1 MRYDVVI
8 IGGGLAGLTCGIRL
22 AEQGKRCAIVSAGQN
37 ALHFSS
43 GALDLLSHLPDGQPV
58 SQPLDALDELA
69 RQAPHHPY
77 SRMGATAVAAL
88 LPQVEALLER
98 SNITLQGSHHQNHWR
113 MTPLGKF
120 RSCWLS
126 PVDGVTRGLPDVS
139 FGDNPLIAGI
149 EGFLDFQS
157 RIVAG
162 TLQAQGIAARSDELK
177 LPVLDRLRQNPSE
190 FRAVNIARVLDRPE
204 NRSSLVEELSLLA
217 NGNDAIIMPACLGL
231 DSPEIIN
238 ELADALGKP
247 VLLLPTLPP
256 SVLGLRLHQALSQ
269 RFRQLGGMVMP
280 GDRAVRASLS
290 PQEIAIHSHHHRDI
304 PLRAKHA
311 VLASGSFFSNGLV
324 TQFDRVTEPVFGLDV
339 RFADQREGWSQQ
351 DVFAPQPYL
360 QFGAIVDEHLHPRI
374 EGETVNNLYAI
385 GAVLEG
391 FDPIVQGCGAGVS
404 LLSALHVAEQILK
417 EGTHEPA

>member
-58 SQPLDALDELA
+58 SQPLEALDELA

-77 SRMGATAVAAL
+77 SRMGTAAVAAL

-98 SNITLQGSHHQNHWR
+98 STISLLGSYQQNHWR

-120 RSCWLS
+120 RACWLS
-126 PVDGVTRGLPDVS
+126 PVDGVTRGLPDS
-139 FGDNPLIAGI
+139 RFGDNPLIAGI

-162 TLQAQGIAARSDELK
+162 TLQTQGIAARSDDLK

-204 NRSSLVEELSLLA
+204 NRAVLVEELSLLT

-231 DSPEIIN
+231 DTPEVVG
-238 ELADALGKP
+238 ELAEALGKP
-247 VLLLPTLPP
+247 ISLLPTLPP

-280 GDRAVRASLS
+280 GDRAVRAALS
-290 PQEIAIHSHHHRDI
+290 AQEIAVHSHHHRDI
-304 PLRAKHA
+304 PLRAKYA

-339 RFADQREGWSQQ
+339 RFAEQREGWSQQ
-351 DVFAPQPYL
+351 DVFAPQPYM

-374 EGETVNNLYAI
+374 GGETIGNLYAI

-391 FDPIVQGCGAGVS
+391 FDPIAQGCGAGVS

-417 EGTHEPA
+417 EGNL

>member
-58 SQPLDALDELA
+58 SQPLEALDELA

-77 SRMGATAVAAL
+77 SRMGAAAVAAL

-98 SNITLQGSHHQNHWR
+98 STISLLGSYQQNHWR

-120 RSCWLS
+120 RACWLS
-126 PVDGVTRGLPDVS
+126 PVDGVTRGLPDS
-139 FGDNPLIAGI
+139 DFGDNPLIAGI

-162 TLQAQGIAARSDELK
+162 TLQAQGIAARSDDLK

-204 NRSSLVEELSLLA
+204 NRAALVEELSLLA
-217 NGNDAIIMPACLGL
+217 NGNDAIIMPGCLGL
-231 DSPEIIN
+231 DSPEVVG
-238 ELADALGKP
+238 ELAEALGKP
-247 VLLLPTLPP
+247 ISLLPTLPP

-280 GDRAVRASLS
+280 GDRAVRAALS
-290 PQEIAIHSHHHRDI
+290 AQEIAVHSHHHRDI
-304 PLRAKHA
+304 PLRAKYA

-339 RFADQREGWSQQ
+339 RFAEQREGWSQQ
-351 DVFAPQPYL
+351 DVFAPQPYM

-374 EGETVNNLYAI
+374 GGETIGNLYAI

-391 FDPIVQGCGAGVS
+391 FDPIAQGCGAGVS

-417 EGTHEPA
+417 EGNP

>member
-58 SQPLDALDELA
+58 SQPLNALDELA

-98 SNITLQGSHHQNHWR
+98 SNITLQGNHHQNHWR

-126 PVDGVTRGLPDVS
+126 LVDGVTRGLPDAR

-204 NRSSLVEELSLLA
+204 NRSALVEELSLLA

-290 PQEIAIHSHHHRDI
+290 PQEIAIHSLHHRDI

-360 QFGAIVDEHLHPRI
+360 QFGAIVDERLHPRI

-404 LLSALHVAEQILK
+404 LLSALHVAEQILN
-417 EGTHEPA
+417 EGNP

>member
-98 SNITLQGSHHQNHWR
+98 SNIILQGSHHQNHWR

-126 PVDGVTRGLPDVS
+126 PVDGVTRGLPDAH

-204 NRSSLVEELSLLA
+204 NRSALVEELSLLA

-238 ELADALGKP
+238 ELAGALGKP

-290 PQEIAIHSHHHRDI
+290 PQEIAIHSLHHRDI

-339 RFADQREGWSQQ
+339 RFADQREGWSEQ

-417 EGTHEPA
+417 EGNP

>member
-58 SQPLDALDELA
+58 SQPLEALDELA

-77 SRMGATAVAAL
+77 SRMGAAAVAAL

-98 SNITLQGSHHQNHWR
+98 STISLLGSYQQNHWR

-120 RSCWLS
+120 RACWLS
-126 PVDGVTRGLPDVS
+126 PVDGVTRGLPDS
-139 FGDNPLIAGI
+139 GFGDNPLIAGI

-162 TLQAQGIAARSDELK
+162 TLQAQGIAARSDDLK

-204 NRSSLVEELSLLA
+204 NRAALVEELSLLA
-217 NGNDAIIMPACLGL
+217 NGNDAIIMPVCLGL
-231 DSPEIIN
+231 DSPEVVG
-238 ELADALGKP
+238 ELAEALGKP
-247 VLLLPTLPP
+247 ISLLPTLPP

-280 GDRAVRASLS
+280 GDRAVRAVLAA
-290 PQEIAIHSHHHRDI
+290 QEIAVHSHHHRDI
-304 PLRAKHA
+304 PLRAKYA

-339 RFADQREGWSQQ
+339 RFAEQREGWSQQ
-351 DVFAPQPYL
+351 DVFAPQPYM

-374 EGETVNNLYAI
+374 GGETIGNLYAI

-391 FDPIVQGCGAGVS
+391 FDPIAQGCGAGVS

-417 EGTHEPA
+417 EGNP

>member
-58 SQPLDALDELA
+58 SQPLEALDELA

-77 SRMGATAVAAL
+77 SRMGAAAVAAL

-98 SNITLQGSHHQNHWR
+98 STISLLGSYQQNHWR

-120 RSCWLS
+120 RVCWLS
-126 PVDGVTRGLPDVS
+126 PVDGVTRGLPDS
-139 FGDNPLIAGI
+139 GFGDNPLIAGI

-162 TLQAQGIAARSDELK
+162 TLQAQGIAARSDDLK

-204 NRSSLVEELSLLA
+204 NRAALVEELSLLA

-231 DSPEIIN
+231 DSPEVVG
-238 ELADALGKP
+238 ELAEALGKP
-247 VLLLPTLPP
+247 ISLLPTLPP

-280 GDRAVRASLS
+280 GDRAVRAVLAA
-290 PQEIAIHSHHHRDI
+290 QEIAVHSHHHRDI
-304 PLRAKHA
+304 PLRAKYA

-339 RFADQREGWSQQ
+339 RFAEQREGWSQQ
-351 DVFAPQPYL
+351 DVFAPQPYM

-374 EGETVNNLYAI
+374 GGETIGNLYAI

-391 FDPIVQGCGAGVS
+391 FDPIAQGCGAGVS

-417 EGTHEPA
+417 EGNP

>member
-22 AEQGKRCAIVSAGQN
+22 AEQGKHCAIVSAGQN

-58 SQPLDALDELA
+58 SQPLNALDELA

-98 SNITLQGSHHQNHWR
+98 SNITLQGNHQQNHWR

-126 PVDGVTRGLPDVS
+126 PVDGVTRGLPDS
-139 FGDNPLIAGI
+139 RFGDNPLIAGI

-204 NRSSLVEELSLLA
+204 NRSALVKELSLLA
-217 NGNDAIIMPACLGL
+217 NGNDAIIMPACLAL

-238 ELADALGKP
+238 ELAGALGKP

-290 PQEIAIHSHHHRDI
+290 PQEIAIHSLHHRDI

-417 EGTHEPA
+417 EGNP

>member
-98 SNITLQGSHHQNHWR
+98 SNITLQGNHQQNHWR

-126 PVDGVTRGLPDVS
+126 PIDGVTRGLPDAY

-204 NRSSLVEELSLLA
+204 NRSALVEELSLLA

-238 ELADALGKP
+238 ELADALGKA

-280 GDRAVRASLS
+280 GDCAVRASLS
-290 PQEIAIHSHHHRDI
+290 PQEIAIHSLHHRDI

-324 TQFDRVTEPVFGLDV
+324 TQFDRVSEPVFGLDV
-339 RFADQREGWSQQ
+339 RFADQREGWSRQ

-374 EGETVNNLYAI
+374 EGETVSNLYAI

-417 EGTHEPA
+417 EGNP

>member
-58 SQPLDALDELA
+58 SQPLEALDELA

-77 SRMGATAVAAL
+77 SRMGTAAVAAL

-98 SNITLQGSHHQNHWR
+98 STISLLGSYQQNHWR

-120 RSCWLS
+120 RACWLS
-126 PVDGVTRGLPDVS
+126 PVDGVTRGLPDS
-139 FGDNPLIAGI
+139 RFGDNPLIAGI

-162 TLQAQGIAARSDELK
+162 TLQAQGIAARSDDLK

-204 NRSSLVEELSLLA
+204 NRAALVEELSLLA

-231 DSPEIIN
+231 DSPEVVG
-238 ELADALGKP
+238 ELAEALGKP
-247 VLLLPTLPP
+247 ISLLPTLPP

-280 GDRAVRASLS
+280 GDRAVRAVLAA
-290 PQEIAIHSHHHRDI
+290 QEIAVHSHHHRDI
-304 PLRAKHA
+304 PLRAKYA

-339 RFADQREGWSQQ
+339 RFAEQREGWSQQ
-351 DVFAPQPYL
+351 DVFVPQPYM

-374 EGETVNNLYAI
+374 GGETIGNLYAI

-391 FDPIVQGCGAGVS
+391 FDPIAQGCGAGVS

-417 EGTHEPA
+417 EGNL

>member
-58 SQPLDALDELA
+58 SQPLEALDELA

-77 SRMGATAVAAL
+77 SRMGTAAVAAL

-98 SNITLQGSHHQNHWR
+98 STISLLGSYQQNHWR

-120 RSCWLS
+120 RTCWLS
-126 PVDGVTRGLPDVS
+126 PVDGVTRGLPDS
-139 FGDNPLIAGI
+139 GFGDNPLIAGI
-149 EGFLDFQS
+149 DGFLDFQS

-162 TLQAQGIAARSDELK
+162 TLQAQGIAARSDDLK

-190 FRAVNIARVLDRPE
+190 FRAVNIARVLDRSE
-204 NRSSLVEELSLLA
+204 NRAALVEELSLLA

-231 DSPEIIN
+231 DSPEVVG
-238 ELADALGKP
+238 ELAEALGKP
-247 VLLLPTLPP
+247 ISLLPTLPP

-280 GDRAVRASLS
+280 GDRAVHAALS
-290 PQEIAIHSHHHRDI
+290 AQEIAVHSHHHRDI

-339 RFADQREGWSQQ
+339 RFAEQREGWSQQ
-351 DVFAPQPYL
+351 DVFAPQPYM

-374 EGETVNNLYAI
+374 GGETIGNLYAI

-391 FDPIVQGCGAGVS
+391 FDPIAQGCGAGVS

-417 EGTHEPA
+417 EGNP

>member
-58 SQPLDALDELA
+58 SQPLEALDELA

-77 SRMGATAVAAL
+77 SRMGTAAVAAL

-98 SNITLQGSHHQNHWR
+98 STISLLGSYQQNHWR

-120 RSCWLS
+120 RACWLS
-126 PVDGVTRGLPDVS
+126 PVDGVTRGLPDS
-139 FGDNPLIAGI
+139 GFGDNPLIAGI

-162 TLQAQGIAARSDELK
+162 TLQAQGIAARSDDLK

-204 NRSSLVEELSLLA
+204 NRAALVEELSLLA

-231 DSPEIIN
+231 DSPEVVG
-238 ELADALGKP
+238 ELAEALGKP
-247 VLLLPTLPP
+247 ISLLPTLPP

-280 GDRAVRASLS
+280 GDRAVRATLS
-290 PQEIAIHSHHHRDI
+290 AQEIAVHSYHHRDI
-304 PLRAKHA
+304 PLRAKYA

-324 TQFDRVTEPVFGLDV
+324 TQFDRVTEPVFGLDI
-339 RFADQREGWSQQ
+339 RFAEQREGWSQQ
-351 DVFAPQPYL
+351 DVFAPQPYM

-374 EGETVNNLYAI
+374 GGETIGNLYAI

-391 FDPIVQGCGAGVS
+391 FDPIAQGCGAGVS

-417 EGTHEPA
+417 EGNP

>member
-58 SQPLDALDELA
+58 SQPLEALDELA

-77 SRMGATAVAAL
+77 SRMGTAAVAAL
-88 LPQVEALLER
+88 LPQVEALLDR
-98 SNITLQGSHHQNHWR
+98 STISLLGSYQQNHWR

-120 RSCWLS
+120 RACWLS
-126 PVDGVTRGLPDVS
+126 PIDGVTRGLPDS
-139 FGDNPLIAGI
+139 RFGDNPLIAGI

-162 TLQAQGIAARSDELK
+162 TLQAQGIAARSDDLK

-204 NRSSLVEELSLLA
+204 NRAALVEELSLLA
-217 NGNDAIIMPACLGL
+217 NGNDAIIMPVCLGL
-231 DSPEIIN
+231 DSPEVVG
-238 ELADALGKP
+238 ELAEALGKP
-247 VLLLPTLPP
+247 ISLLPTLPP

-280 GDRAVRASLS
+280 GDRAVRAVLAA
-290 PQEIAIHSHHHRDI
+290 QEIAVHSHHHRDI
-304 PLRAKHA
+304 PLRAKYA

-339 RFADQREGWSQQ
+339 RFAEQREGWSQQ
-351 DVFAPQPYL
+351 DVFAPQPYM

-374 EGETVNNLYAI
+374 GGETIGNLYAI

-391 FDPIVQGCGAGVS
+391 FDPIAQGCGAGVS

-417 EGTHEPA
+417 EGNP

>member
-77 SRMGATAVAAL
+77 SRMGATAVATL

-98 SNITLQGSHHQNHWR
+98 SNIILQGSHHQNHWR

-126 PVDGVTRGLPDVS
+126 PVDGVTRGLPDAH

-204 NRSSLVEELSLLA
+204 NRSALVEELSLLA

-238 ELADALGKP
+238 ELAGALGKP

-256 SVLGLRLHQALSQ
+256 SVLGLRLHQALLQ

-290 PQEIAIHSHHHRDI
+290 PQEIAIHSLHHRDI
-304 PLRAKHA
+304 PLRAKHT

-374 EGETVNNLYAI
+374 EGETVSNLYAI

-417 EGTHEPA
+417 EGNP

>member
-58 SQPLDALDELA
+58 SQPLNALNELA

-98 SNITLQGSHHQNHWR
+98 SNITLQGNHHQNHWR

-126 PVDGVTRGLPDVS
+126 PVDGVTRGLPDAR

-190 FRAVNIARVLDRPE
+190 FRAVNIARVLDRSE
-204 NRSSLVEELSLLA
+204 NRSALVEELSLLA

-238 ELADALGKP
+238 ELAGALGKP

-280 GDRAVRASLS
+280 GDRVVRASLS
-290 PQEIAIHSHHHRDI
+290 LQEIAIHSLHHRDI
-304 PLRAKHA
+304 PLRAKHT

-374 EGETVNNLYAI
+374 EGETVSNLYAI

-417 EGTHEPA
+417 EGNP

>member
-58 SQPLDALDELA
+58 SQPLEALDELA

-77 SRMGATAVAAL
+77 SRMGAAAVAAL

-98 SNITLQGSHHQNHWR
+98 STISLLGSYQQNHWR

-120 RSCWLS
+120 RACWLS
-126 PVDGVTRGLPDVS
+126 PVDGVTRGLPDS
-139 FGDNPLIAGI
+139 GFGDNPLIAGI

-162 TLQAQGIAARSDELK
+162 TLQAQGIAARSDDLK

-204 NRSSLVEELSLLA
+204 NRAALVEELSLLA

-231 DSPEIIN
+231 DSPEVVG
-238 ELADALGKP
+238 ELAEALGKP
-247 VLLLPTLPP
+247 ISLLPTLPP

-280 GDRAVRASLS
+280 GDRAVRAVLAA
-290 PQEIAIHSHHHRDI
+290 QEIAVHSHHHRDI
-304 PLRAKHA
+304 PLRAKYA

-339 RFADQREGWSQQ
+339 RFAEQREGWSQQ
-351 DVFAPQPYL
+351 DVFAPQPYM

-374 EGETVNNLYAI
+374 GGETIGNLYAI

-391 FDPIVQGCGAGVS
+391 FDPIAQGCGAGVS

-417 EGTHEPA
+417 EGNP